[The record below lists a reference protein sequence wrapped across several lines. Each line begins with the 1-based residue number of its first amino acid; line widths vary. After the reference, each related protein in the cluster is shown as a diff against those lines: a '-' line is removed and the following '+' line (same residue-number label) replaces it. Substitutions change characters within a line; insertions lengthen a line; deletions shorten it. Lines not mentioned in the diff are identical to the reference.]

1 MIATRLTSAGAP
13 IRLKVV
19 DKGNALDAVKAF
31 SSGETDLAVARAD
44 IGDLSAAEIVIVITR
59 AVVLIVAPPGS
70 SLAEMDDLKGKT
82 VGVIGGEVNRQVVEA
97 LTQQYDL
104 GTARTQ
110 FKDLAVADIPQAIK
124 VKQVSALLVVMPLTE
139 KYLTMLRNA
148 LPKSGKSKA
157 TLIPIEAAGA
167 IAAVRRYYQSYALPK
182 GTVSGSPPIPDD
194 DMKTLHVPF
203 YLVANKKLS
212 KDVVAALANAV
223 MDARRDLIGAF
234 PLVAQISEPNTDK
247 TDTDNDTYL
256 PMHPGATAYFGGD
269 QQTFFDKY
277 GDQIFYGSLFSRHFD
292 VAVRRRLEVHD
303 EGQRQFAKPAAD
315 AAFRVERPGPQC
327 RRRSRIDGDG
337 AADRRHSQGR
347 TEKVYRRKRRADGS
361 RRPGIGDPTPAA
373 FDCAAS
379 RHP

>member
-1 MIATRLTSAGAP
+1 M
-13 IRLKVV
+13 
-19 DKGNALDAVKAF
+19 
-31 SSGETDLAVARAD
+31 
-44 IGDLSAAEIVIVITR
+44 
-59 AVVLIVAPPGS
+59 
-70 SLAEMDDLKGKT
+70 
-82 VGVIGGEVNRQVVEA
+82 
-97 LTQQYDL
+97 
-104 GTARTQ
+104 
-110 FKDLAVADIPQAIK
+110 ADIPQAIK
-124 VKQVSALLVVMPLTE
+124 SKQVSALLVVMPLTE

-277 GDQIFYGSLFSRHFD
+277 GDQIFYGSLFLGTLTSLFAGVWKFMMRDSDNSQNQPLMRLFALSD
-292 VAVRRRLEVHD
+292 RVRSAGGEAELMETEQQIDDILKGELKKYTDGSAEPTEAAALGLATQRLQHLI
-303 EGQRQFAKPAAD
+303 AL
-315 AAFRVERPGPQC
+315 
-327 RRRSRIDGDG
+327 
-337 AADRRHSQGR
+337 
-347 TEKVYRRKRRADGS
+347 RRATLSGS
-361 RRPGIGDPTPAA
+361 NIAA
-373 FDCAAS
+373 
-379 RHP
+379 RET